1 MKEVQFVT
9 VTTTQLQEL
18 ISEGLKNEL
27 NQLRKELREEEKE
40 KLLTREETAEAL
52 SIGLS
57 TLSKWTSQGK
67 IPSYGLGGRIYYK
80 HSDVLGSLVSLNQ
93 VKRGGQNA

>member
-18 ISEGLKNEL
+18 ISEGLKQEL
-27 NQLRKELREEEKE
+27 NRVKQELKEKEEE
-40 KLLTREETAEAL
+40 KLLTREETAGLL

-57 TLSKWTSQGK
+57 TLSRWTSEGRLS
-67 IPSYGLGGRIYYK
+67 SYGLGGRTYYK
-80 HSDVLGSLVSLNQ
+80 RSEIHNSLIRLS
-93 VKRGGQNA
+93 